1 MQSRRPTQEEAD
13 EQHFGISVVG
23 RYFRQSI
30 HLQTFTTDVK
40 QQIDELDDHRPYFTY
55 WATFVQ
61 TVIFVVSVA
70 VYGIAP
76 FGFGVHY
83 DSKTISLSNMAREQ
97 RTRGEKANIWVGPRQ
112 ADLIHL
118 GAKYSPCMRVDAQIQ
133 AAIQRDLVEEN
144 TTACCVRN
152 DGSGCVQR
160 VQSQCKILSTWKK
173 WGRNDSKLVAPDGR
187 TSGTVC
193 GQDPS
198 YCIRPA
204 SAEPFAWPDSI
215 IDWPLCEKTKRP
227 NHSVTS
233 GRDRHMS
240 CEIVGRPCCHG
251 IQGECTITTLEHCD
265 LLRGF
270 FHPEAY
276 LCAQVNCF
284 EQICGMIPFAVE
296 KRPDQFYRL
305 WTSLFLHGGLFHL
318 AVTIVF
324 QMLIMRDMEKL
335 TGAIRMAII
344 YIGSGIAGN
353 LASCTFLPYQVEAG
367 PSGSQFGVLA
377 CLLVEVLQSYQMYKR
392 PHIAI
397 LKLVGPICALFVLG
411 LLPWFDNWAHL
422 FGFFWGFLLAF
433 SVMPY
438 VSFGTFDRHR
448 KIVTIVVALGAAIG
462 LFIILVIIFYV
473 APLTE
478 CAACSYFT
486 CVPFTAGLCDDS
498 HVNLKS
504 RQTYSAFYN

>member
-1 MQSRRPTQEEAD
+1 MSDFLGVDQSEVHQQRWENRRKRYAGSIGQLKDSYLPPQTTDAAGMPRRD

-83 DSKTISLSNMAREQ
+83 DSKT
-97 RTRGEKANIWVGPRQ
+97 
-112 ADLIHL
+112 
-118 GAKYSPCMRVDAQIQ
+118 
-133 AAIQRDLVEEN
+133 
-144 TTACCVRN
+144 
-152 DGSGCVQR
+152 
-160 VQSQCKILSTWKK
+160 
-173 WGRNDSKLVAPDGR
+173 
-187 TSGTVC
+187 
-193 GQDPS
+193 
-198 YCIRPA
+198 
-204 SAEPFAWPDSI
+204 
-215 IDWPLCEKTKRP
+215 
-227 NHSVTS
+227 
-233 GRDRHMS
+233 
-240 CEIVGRPCCHG
+240 
-251 IQGECTITTLEHCD
+251 GECTITTLEHCD

-353 LASCTFLPYQVEAG
+353 LASCTFLPYQVE
-367 PSGSQFGVLA
+367 FGVLA

-448 KIVTIVVALGAAIG
+448 KIVTIVIALGAAIG

-478 CAACSYFT
+478 VAESADST
-486 CVPFTAGLCDDS
+486 HAGVTWFVVIRGLMLLLVEASENDDGGEK
-498 HVNLKS
+498 NEE
-504 RQTYSAFYN
+504 AFDDNADEQFQCGGHAVHPRGITVVK